1 MKMPLKMPP
10 VLVFSALLLVSTA
23 CERTQ
28 RTETTNRTTQT
39 DTVSVSRTET
49 RTGVNDE
56 LREFR
61 DWVNNKTSEADTN
74 ARRRWPKVKE
84 EFKPRTEHL
93 ETRLD
98 SLSAESKQEYAELK
112 KRYELWEKKQQTRTA
127 QPLDE
132 ATLKKWQQQLLG
144 ERADLTSITG
154 ANARETYLL
163 FMGIVRAKKAN
174 WSLTDWDYVDHVYS
188 QLNDRRAQIEDQI
201 PAADRLKIKT
211 LQTEYLALEAA
222 ADAKDAYQHLKD

>member
-1 MKMPLKMPP
+1 MKMLFNRKP
-10 VLVFSALLLVSTA
+10 VLCLAVLLFGFTA

-28 RTETTNRTTQT
+28 RTQT
-39 DTVSVSRTET
+39 STVATENDTVAVRRTET
-49 RTGVNDE
+49 RTRPNDE

-61 DWVNNKTSEADTN
+61 NWVENKTSQADTN

-84 EFKPRTEHL
+84 EFKTRSAHL

-112 KRYELWEKKQQTRTA
+112 NRYENWEKNQQIRTA

-132 ATLKKWQQQLLG
+132 ATLKNWQKQLLG
-144 ERADLTSITG
+144 ERANLNTVTG

-163 FMGIVRAKKAN
+163 FMGIVRAKKSN
-174 WSLTDWDYVDHVYS
+174 WTLTDWDYVDHVYG

-222 ADAKDAYQHLKD
+222 ADAKDAYRHLKD

>member
-1 MKMPLKMPP
+1 MKMLFNRKP
-10 VLVFSALLLVSTA
+10 VLCLAVLLFGFTA

-28 RTETTNRTTQT
+28 RTQT
-39 DTVSVSRTET
+39 STVATENDTVAVRRTET
-49 RTGVNDE
+49 RTRPNDE

-61 DWVNNKTSEADTN
+61 NWVENKTSQADTN

-84 EFKPRTEHL
+84 EFKTRSAHL

-112 KRYELWEKKQQTRTA
+112 NRYENWEKNQQIRTA

-132 ATLKKWQQQLLG
+132 ATLKNWQKQLLG
-144 ERADLTSITG
+144 ERANLNTVTG

-163 FMGIVRAKKAN
+163 FMGIVRAKKSN
-174 WSLTDWDYVDHVYS
+174 WTLTDWDYVDHVYG
-188 QLNDRRAQIEDQI
+188 QLNDRRAQIENQI

-222 ADAKDAYQHLKD
+222 ADAKDAYRHLKD